1 MSELEKTIERYL
13 VKQVE
18 DRNGMCLKFNSD
30 SMRGVPDRIV
40 IMRGITAFIEV
51 KAPGKKPREEQAR
64 CFDKMTDAG
73 AEVFVVDS
81 KEQVDDMMFLF
92 DDVNSQV
99 ETAVAMMEKEAG
111 GLDS

>member
-40 IMRGITAFIEV
+40 VMNPMTVFVEL
-51 KAPGKKPREEQAR
+51 KAPGEQPRPEQER
-64 CFDKMTDAG
+64 CFDKIVDAG
-73 AEVFVVDS
+73 GDVFVIDN
-81 KEQVDDMMFLF
+81 KDDVDDFVHLMTSIGEAAEKSL
-92 DDVNSQV
+92 
-99 ETAVAMMEKEAG
+99 AMVVKEEV
-111 GLDS
+111 GLQS